1 MSKDK
6 NSFRIHLEWRKKKK
20 KTIRLQDRRIKLKE
34 RFIMMR
40 YEINNLNKK
49 LVCYGYHE
57 EWGGNWSLD
66 DVTEISLKDNEN
78 KLKYFIMQE
87 LYKLN
92 ISQMNINIFNI
103 EIVYDDTKKNK
114 PIKKINVPVDI
125 RNYFSINLNI
135 DVEEN
140 NDVLLSLDTIFETNL
155 LNAIQSIKEKENILK
170 YEISQEIVYRY
181 ESYLLI
187 DYDVATMS

>member
-1 MSKDK
+1 
-6 NSFRIHLEWRKKKK
+6 
-20 KTIRLQDRRIKLKE
+20 
-34 RFIMMR
+34 MMR

-155 LNAIQSIKEKENILK
+155 LNAIQSIKRKENILK
-170 YEISQEIVYRY
+170 YEISQEIVVYRY
-181 ESYLLI
+181 RELLI